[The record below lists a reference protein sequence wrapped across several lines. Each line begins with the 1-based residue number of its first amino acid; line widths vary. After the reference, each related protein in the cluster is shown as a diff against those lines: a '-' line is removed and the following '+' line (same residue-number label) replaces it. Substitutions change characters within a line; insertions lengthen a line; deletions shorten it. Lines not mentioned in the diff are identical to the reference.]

1 MAKASN
7 IEENIWS
14 YQIESWR
21 KIAWIAIWLT
31 LVLSL
36 TLIIMRQDFNKVFLQ
51 LLVLTCF
58 VFIAFSI
65 ATRRI
70 TVEIN
75 QREATFKKVSKILF
89 FRKSRIYSLHDFN
102 TVKLLEK
109 AVAIEEGYIKI
120 LYTLVLQGK
129 QSSIEILSTENE
141 NEGKSL
147 YKELDG
153 FLKPSVE

>member
-1 MAKASN
+1 MAKANN
-7 IEENIWS
+7 IEENIWA
-14 YQIESWR
+14 YQVESWR

-31 LVLSL
+31 IVLSL
-36 TLIIMRQDFNKVFLQ
+36 TLIIMRQDLNKVFLQ
-51 LLVLTCF
+51 LLVLACF

-65 ATRRI
+65 ATKRI

-75 QREATFKKVSKILF
+75 RREATLKKVSKILF

-102 TVKLLEK
+102 TVKLIER
-109 AVAIEEGYIKI
+109 AVAIEEGYMKI
-120 LYTLVLQGK
+120 LYTLVLQGEHL
-129 QSSIEILSTENE
+129 SIEILSTENE

-153 FLKPSVE
+153 FLKPSAE